1 MAVIKGT
8 EQWLCASLYL
18 WGSYGNI
25 ITMLKDNQGLEGLVT
40 LPRAGN
46 LCVRGGKRIKPKPS
60 DFSACCW
67 RCEKMLVDWLCKS
80 PTSLNTYWREEIK
93 SKCGDGLDRQAAG
106 KQRIITAI
114 KTMQRVISV
123 LRSVQPDGKRSS
135 SLVLSD
141 SRGCG
146 QRGRHGWVIFDWL
159 SLMCV
164 ASVTPISDA
173 CDLFYY
179 TVRIKTP

>member
-1 MAVIKGT
+1 
-8 EQWLCASLYL
+8 
-18 WGSYGNI
+18 
-25 ITMLKDNQGLEGLVT
+25 
-40 LPRAGN
+40 
-46 LCVRGGKRIKPKPS
+46 
-60 DFSACCW
+60 
-67 RCEKMLVDWLCKS
+67 MLVDWLCNS
-80 PTSLNTYWREEIK
+80 HTSLNTYWREEIK

-146 QRGRHGWVIFDWL
+146 QRGRHG
-159 SLMCV
+159 
-164 ASVTPISDA
+164 
-173 CDLFYY
+173 
-179 TVRIKTP
+179 